1 MNKTTKP
8 KMIPL
13 SLLLIPLLLLL
24 PAAHASTISTGGGT
38 FQPTGPPTIVSS
50 HQFNGFLILRETFGL
65 QFTGTLTGT
74 TTGTVIIIINL
85 ATGQGAFFGQN
96 DFTGTVTTSAGPA
109 SGTILSPFSA
119 TFAANHFQGQF
130 TLYGGTGDLTNL
142 HGHGTIQGDL
152 TTFIGTYTSVLI
164 TGN

>member
-1 MNKTTKP
+1 MPNESVHAYHVYDSQMSPRPPSRTNTPTTATSHIKYKPHPSQAREMNKTTKP
-8 KMIPL
+8 KMIRL

-65 QFTGTLTGT
+65 QFTGPFTGA

-85 ATGQGAFFGQN
+85 ATGNGAFFGQN

-109 SGTILSPFSA
+109 SGTILSPF
-119 TFAANHFQGQF
+119 
-130 TLYGGTGDLTNL
+130 
-142 HGHGTIQGDL
+142 
-152 TTFIGTYTSVLI
+152 
-164 TGN
+164 